1 MAEKENPNKMLMRYA
16 GLAMQFFVAIGL
28 GVFAGLNLDEW
39 LGFSIPLL
47 VWLLPLF
54 MIIGMIVKIL
64 FETNKKNAKK

>member
-28 GVFAGLNLDEW
+28 GVFAGLKLDEW